1 MTNDSQH
8 DDVYVGIDVSKAS
21 LEVSL
26 GEGGRTE
33 RFDNDEAGIA
43 ALLAR
48 LDGVQVKLALLE
60 ATGRLERAAA
70 QALRLAGHA
79 VAVVNPRQAHDFAKA
94 MGYLAKTDRLDAQ
107 ALSHFAR
114 TLATSGRHEHLL
126 VPLPDEEREALSA
139 LVTRR
144 AQLVQMR
151 VAEHNRLPRAHRL
164 QVKSIRQL
172 IQTLDQQIREL
183 DHDIGGRL
191 ECGFKDKLELLKGIK
206 GVGATTQAVL
216 MSALPELGTLNRRAI
231 SKLVGVAPLACD
243 SGTLRGKRRIWGG
256 RADVRCALYMA
267 ALSATRHNPVIKAFY
282 QRLKAAGK
290 PAKVALVA
298 CMRKLLTILNAI
310 LKSRK
315 PWSPLHTMENNMKSA

>member
-1 MTNDSQH
+1 MTNDLREG
-8 DDVYVGIDVSKAS
+8 VYVGIDVSKAT

-26 GEGGRTE
+26 GESNRTE
-33 RFDNDEAGIA
+33 RFSNDEAGIA

-60 ATGRLERAAA
+60 ATGRLERPAA

-107 ALSHFAR
+107 ALSQFAR
-114 TLATSGRHEHLL
+114 TLAASGRHEHLL
-126 VPLPDEEREALSA
+126 VPVPDEEREALSA

-164 QVKSIRQL
+164 QVKSIRHL
-172 IQTLDQQIREL
+172 IQALDQQIREL
-183 DHDIGGRL
+183 DEDIGGRL
-191 ECGFKDKLELLKGIK
+191 ECQFKDKLDLLKDVK
-206 GVGATTQAVL
+206 GVGAGTQAVL
-216 MSALPELGTLNRRAI
+216 MSALPELGTLDRRAI

-256 RADVRCALYMA
+256 RADVRRALYMA
-267 ALSATRHNPVIKAFY
+267 ALSASRYNPVIKAFY

-290 PAKVALVA
+290 PTKVALVA
-298 CMRKLLTILNAI
+298 CMRKV
-310 LKSRK
+310 LKSGT
-315 PWSPLHTMENNMKSA
+315 PWTPEYQHNLSTKTA